1 MAKKGGCR
9 LESRSAL
16 FPASFSCDGPCRRFA
31 LSVYS
36 LANTDRGP
44 TRGKAPRDTRM
55 LGRTSFGRRAY
66 ILVEEGIYVNER
78 SELRK
83 QAAERYDESALGHRT
98 VKSQFSGV
106 KTSGFYSRASHLACM
121 NLSFKSIIWR

>member
-16 FPASFSCDGPCRRFA
+16 FPVSFSCDRPCRCFA
-31 LSVYS
+31 SSVYS
-36 LANTDRGP
+36 LANADRGL

-66 ILVEEGIYVNER
+66 ILVEEGRHIH
-78 SELRK
+78 K
-83 QAAERYDESALGHRT
+83 
-98 VKSQFSGV
+98 
-106 KTSGFYSRASHLACM
+106 
-121 NLSFKSIIWR
+121 